1 MEINFNVT
9 GGERKRLAQAV
20 AQSTGNSVK
29 YLGLPSWAF
38 TAGPFTISKA
48 GELDFGDDVDAA
60 VLEKLFSD
68 LREEGFAFEAPV
80 ITREAEA
87 QDEEAPA
94 NTEPA
99 SILPEEN
106 LSSEALQNL
115 QSLLIAKGSLIKKA
129 LGVEGLPLEL
139 LDDTVSFPWFEGRLL
154 APVEARA
161 YTRFISALC
170 DMARNQT
177 RIVAKEKET
186 DNEKY
191 SFRCFLLRLGFIGPE
206 LKQERKILL
215 RNLSGSSAFRNG
227 GASHE
232 LPEPENC

>member
-9 GGERKRLAQAV
+9 GAERKRLAQAV
-20 AQSTGNSVK
+20 AQSTGDSVK

-38 TAGPFTISKA
+38 TVGPFTISKDGVLSF
-48 GELDFGDDVDAA
+48 GEGVDAA

-68 LREEGFAFEAPV
+68 LQAEGFAFDAPA
-80 ITREAEA
+80 IANEPEA

-94 NTEPA
+94 STEPA
-99 SILPEEN
+99 FIIPEEN

-139 LDDTVSFPWFEGRLL
+139 LDDTVAFPWFEGRLL
-154 APVEARA
+154 APEEERA

-170 DMARNQT
+170 DMARNQI

-215 RNLSGSSAFRNG
+215 RNLTGSSAFRNG
-227 GASHE
+227 GESHE
-232 LPEPENC
+232 IAQPANS